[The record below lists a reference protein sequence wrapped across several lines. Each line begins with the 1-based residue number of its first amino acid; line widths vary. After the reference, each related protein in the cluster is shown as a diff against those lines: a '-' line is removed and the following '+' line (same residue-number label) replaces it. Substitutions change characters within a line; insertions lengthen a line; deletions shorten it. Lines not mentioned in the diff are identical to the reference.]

1 MKTIKLF
8 IMMLLAAFSEINA
21 NTILIDAPDE
31 MGCYVEMSPCT
42 LRFRFCYVVTGW
54 IGKGSPCKELSL
66 ACIKVDQC
74 ERAANTDLKDVSSD
88 KSKLIFERTGN
99 NEISISYLA
108 SEVTSDYFLVEKNY
122 TLPSLISNELGE
134 RSIAIVAG
142 KYLSVKDPAGFWTT
156 RFKIAF

>member
-31 MGCYVEMSPCT
+31 MGCFKKESPCT
-42 LRFRFCYVVTGW
+42 LRINLCYTVTGE
-54 IGKGSPCKELSL
+54 IGKGTLCKGLSL
-66 ACIKVDQC
+66 ECIKIDKC
-74 ERAANTDLKDVSSD
+74 ERTANTDLKDVSAD
-88 KSKLIFERTGN
+88 KCKLIFERIGN
-99 NEISISYLA
+99 NEISISYLEN
-108 SEVTSDYFLVEKNY
+108 EVTSDYFVVEKNY